1 MSDTTKNETLKIE
14 ITQAKILDCLMHGA
28 TREDIAEL
36 RAETNANIT
45 GLRAETKNSIDS
57 LRHEIK
63 ADIARL
69 DDKMDTKFRWL
80 IGLMFGGFTLMLGG
94 LTTIGVMIFNFMK

>member
-1 MSDTTKNETLKIE
+1 MSDTTNNETLKIE

-36 RAETNANIT
+36 RTETNANIA
-45 GLRAETKNSIDS
+45 GLRQE
-57 LRHEIK
+57 LK
-63 ADIARL
+63 ADMAELR
-69 DDKMDTKFRWL
+69 KENQSSYRWL
-80 IGLMFGGFTLMLGG
+80 VGLIFGGFTLMLGG